1 MPFHRER
8 RRVPP
13 LAGRGGGPRRTF
25 GPPMKG
31 VRKMARKNRIVVEDG
46 LYHVTARVAHRA
58 FLLADEAV
66 KEKIVTWMYG
76 IADFC
81 GIDVA
86 AWNIMDSHLHVFL
99 HVPTVPEEYWTD
111 PGTLPAAA
119 WRSMRPAECR
129 DPRWSPD
136 VSDRD
141 YPITPCGDCPSEE
154 ALVKAAADGVP
165 VVTLPRPKTGFAI
178 PEDELLR
185 RLGRLY
191 YGHSNGAE
199 KIARRWERLRSQGRD
214 AEVEEEKDALFRRMY
229 SVSQYMKTLKQRIS
243 EYFNRE
249 LGHAGQLWDGRFH
262 STLVEKDELAKL
274 YVSSYIEWNAPK
286 AGMAGHPR
294 QWKWC
299 SYSAACGSGAFSS
312 RARNG
317 YERLFGS
324 WEDAK
329 ARLEAVFEDRL
340 PDSWKS
346 GETNADGKTRLR
358 MSQLIKVASLSKCA
372 FFSRRLS
379 FVEATLASLPSR
391 FPCTGPSSV
400 EYLSRFD
407 WEMPRHA
414 A

>member
-1 MPFHRER
+1 MKKIAFASC
-8 RRVPP
+8 
-13 LAGRGGGPRRTF
+13 LMIATF
-25 GPPMKG
+25 
-31 VRKMARKNRIVVEDG
+31 
-46 LYHVTARVAHRA
+46 VA
-58 FLLADEAV
+58 
-66 KEKIVTWMYG
+66 I
-76 IADFC
+76 
-81 GIDVA
+81 
-86 AWNIMDSHLHVFL
+86 
-99 HVPTVPEEYWTD
+99 
-111 PGTLPAAA
+111 
-119 WRSMRPAECR
+119 
-129 DPRWSPD
+129 
-136 VSDRD
+136 
-141 YPITPCGDCPSEE
+141 SEE
-154 ALVKAAADGVP
+154 ALVRAAADGVP
-165 VVTLPRPKTGFAI
+165 VVSLPRPRTGFVV

-191 YGHSNGAE
+191 AGHSDGAE

-214 AEVEEEKDALFRRMY
+214 AEVEEEKDALCRRMY